1 MTLLYEHLYKSKM
14 DRNLVYADFLAHIAF
29 IASLPCPSFNTDFE
43 IEFLSSKITISE
55 PMYDKIPDKNEDAI
69 KVLFDVLD
77 LRSIIY
83 CWKAILLGKSLVL
96 ISQHSSLQFYV
107 Q

>member
-1 MTLLYEHLYKSKM
+1 M
-14 DRNLVYADFLAHIAF
+14 DKNFVYAEFIAHIAF
-29 IASLPCPSFNTDFE
+29 IATIPCPSFNTDFE
-43 IEFLSSKITISE
+43 IEFFGSKISFSE
-55 PMYDKIPDKNEDAI
+55 PKYDKIPDKNEDAI

-96 ISQHSSLQFYV
+96 ISQHNSLQFFV

>member
-1 MTLLYEHLYKSKM
+1 MY
-14 DRNLVYADFLAHIAF
+14 N
-29 IASLPCPSFNTDFE
+29 SL
-43 IEFLSSKITISE
+43 
-55 PMYDKIPDKNEDAI
+55 PDKNQDAI

-83 CWKAILLGKSLVL
+83 CWKAILLGKTLIL
-96 ISQHSSLQFYV
+96 ISHSTALQFYV